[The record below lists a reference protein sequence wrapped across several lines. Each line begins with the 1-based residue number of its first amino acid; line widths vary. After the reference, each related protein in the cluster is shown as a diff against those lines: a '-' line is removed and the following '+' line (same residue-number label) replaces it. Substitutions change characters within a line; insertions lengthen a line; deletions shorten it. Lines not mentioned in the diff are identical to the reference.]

1 MNTINRFKAF
11 TFFLIAIFLL
21 SAGGGTLQQW
31 VASNDNSNHGTDD
44 GPNHDNDEVQGE
56 SGGNNG
62 SGGD

>member
-1 MNTINRFKAF
+1 MHTLSRFKAL

-21 SAGGGTLQQW
+21 STCGGTLQRW

-44 GPNHDNDEVQGE
+44 GPNHGNHENQGE
-56 SGGNNG
+56 SSENNG